1 MRSLTLPGITP
12 MKPLTPQEAAD
23 LSAWLLDN
31 PEARLEL
38 IGWLLSSA
46 QFSGKIASEIRAFK
60 DPHNRRKNEN

>member
-1 MRSLTLPGITP
+1 
-12 MKPLTPQEAAD
+12 MKPLTPQEAAE

-46 QFSGKIASEIRAFK
+46 QFSGVIAAEIRALK
-60 DPHNRRKNEN
+60 TDHNRRKSEN